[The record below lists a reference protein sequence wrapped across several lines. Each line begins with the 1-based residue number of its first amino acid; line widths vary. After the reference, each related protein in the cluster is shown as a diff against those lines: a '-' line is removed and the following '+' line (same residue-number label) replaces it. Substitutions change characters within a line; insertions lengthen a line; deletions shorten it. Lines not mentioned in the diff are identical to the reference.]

1 MLILKSVNF
10 EQQEFQNHQLEES
23 YPGQTEWVIG
33 RNTTCDLVLTSP
45 EVSRIHGRIVRLD
58 GAHYFID
65 VGSTSGSLI
74 NGEIVPVDEPRQ
86 VYSGDLLQLG
96 ETFLHI
102 EDLAAPV
109 AEMDAIDPSLILPTH
124 EWAQE
129 DLTCRCCRIIDE
141 TPDVKTFCLV
151 AEPPVLF
158 QYKPGQFVNLEIEI
172 DGKPVLRSYSISS
185 SPTRPYHLTLT
196 IKRVPSPADRPEL
209 SPGLV
214 SNWLHDRLDVGDRVK
229 LIGGPMGHFTCLPKL
244 PAKMLLISAGS
255 GITPMMSMVR
265 WMQDTMAA
273 CDVIFLHSATLPEDL
288 VFRSELETIAAQMP
302 NVQLAITITRPS
314 LRHPWMGLTGRI
326 SQLMLDLMVPDLLE
340 RSVYVC
346 GPGGFM
352 QSIRAL
358 LEDMK
363 FPMQNYLEESFGSR
377 SSSPVQPVIRPPHWS
392 NKTTTKRGISSSP
405 VHPVIESIRDTESP
419 ETMFVKASPMEVAA
433 STNGKGSHTSQP
445 AFAPVIHFIQS
456 DRRVQVDGSASILE
470 VAEQEG
476 IQIRHACRV
485 GACGACKVE
494 VRKGEVRY
502 ASPPSALTSADQ
514 ERGHAL
520 ACVACPVGSI
530 AIEA

>member
-45 EVSRIHGRIVRLD
+45 EVSRIHARIVRLD
-58 GAHYFID
+58 DAYYFVD
-65 VGSTSGSLI
+65 VGSTSGSLL

-86 VYSGDLLQLG
+86 IHSGDLIQLG

-102 EDLAAPV
+102 KDLVAPLSG
-109 AEMDAIDPSLILPTH
+109 AMDTIDPSLNLPTH
-124 EWAQE
+124 HWAQE
-129 DLTCRCCRIIDE
+129 DLLCQCCRIIDE
-141 TPDVKTFCLV
+141 TPDVKTFCFV
-151 AEPPVLF
+151 SEPPVLF
-158 QYKPGQFVNLEIEI
+158 NYKPGQFVNLEVEI
-172 DGKPVLRSYSISS
+172 DGKPVMRSYSISS

-196 IKRVPSPADRPEL
+196 IKRVPRPSDRPEL

-214 SNWLHDRLDVGDRVK
+214 SNWLHDHLNVGDRVK

-244 PAKMLLISAGS
+244 PTKMLMISAGS

-265 WMQDTMAA
+265 WMQDTMATS
-273 CDVIFLHSATLPEDL
+273 DVIFLHSATSPNDI

-302 NVQLAITITRPS
+302 NLQLAMTITRPS

-326 SQLMLDLMVPDLLE
+326 SRLMLNLTVPDLLE

-352 QSIRAL
+352 QNVRSL
-358 LEDMK
+358 LESMK
-363 FPMQNYLEESFGSR
+363 FPMQNYLEESFGGR
-377 SSSPVQPVIRPPHWS
+377 SSTVSQPVVQS
-392 NKTTTKRGISSSP
+392 
-405 VHPVIESIRDTESP
+405 VRDTEPS
-419 ETMFVKASPMEVAA
+419 ETMFIKAIPMEFEA
-433 STNGKGSHTSQP
+433 STNGKSAHANQATLVP
-445 AFAPVIHFIQS
+445 TIHFIQS

-470 VAEQEG
+470 IAEEEG

-502 ASPPSALTSADQ
+502 ASPPSALSSADQ
-514 ERGHAL
+514 QGGLAL
-520 ACVACPVGSI
+520 ACVACPVGSV

>member
-58 GAHYFID
+58 GAYYFVD
-65 VGSTSGSLI
+65 VGSTSGSLL
-74 NGEIVPVDEPRQ
+74 NGEIVPVDDPRQ
-86 VYSGDLLQLG
+86 VYAGDLIQLG

-102 EDLAAPV
+102 EDLAAPSSEV
-109 AEMDAIDPSLILPTH
+109 AAIDPALMLPTH

-129 DLTCRCCRIIDE
+129 DLICHCCRIIDE
-141 TPDVKTFCLV
+141 TSDVKTFCLV
-151 AEPPVLF
+151 AEPSVLF
-158 QYKPGQFVNLEIEI
+158 QYRPGQFVNLEVEI
-172 DGKPVLRSYSISS
+172 NGKPVLRSYSISS
-185 SPTRPYHLTLT
+185 SPTRPYHLMLT
-196 IKRVPSPADRPEL
+196 VKRVPSPPDRPDL
-209 SPGLV
+209 APGLV
-214 SNWLHDRLDVGDRVK
+214 SNWLHDHLKVGDRVK

-244 PAKMLLISAGS
+244 PAKVLMISAGS

-265 WMQDTMAA
+265 WIQDTMAN
-273 CDVIFLHSATLPEDL
+273 CDVVFFHSATSPEDI

-302 NVQLAITITRPS
+302 NLQLAITITRPS

-326 SQLMLDLMVPDLLE
+326 SEPMLKLMVPDFLE

-346 GPGGFM
+346 GPSGFM
-352 QSIRAL
+352 QGARSL
-358 LEDMK
+358 LEGMK
-363 FPMQNYLEESFGSR
+363 FPMQNYLEESFGGR
-377 SSSPVQPVIRPPHWS
+377 STSIKPAVKPVR
-392 NKTTTKRGISSSP
+392 
-405 VHPVIESIRDTESP
+405 ESEIP
-419 ETMFVKASPMEVAA
+419 ETKFFRAAAPMAIA
-433 STNGKGSHTSQP
+433 PSTNGKSAHTSEP

-456 DRRVQVDGSASILE
+456 DRRVQVDGTASILE

-476 IQIRHACRV
+476 IQIRYACRV

-502 ASPPSALTSADQ
+502 ASPPSALSSADQ
-514 ERGHAL
+514 QMGQAL
-520 ACVACPVGSI
+520 ACVACPVGSV